1 MRLVIITPPDDVAY
15 EPRAVS
21 HILQQSS
28 ATLHLRKPGRGPE
41 ELAGYLRHI
50 PACLHH
56 RIMVH
61 DHPHLMDAYHLKGIH
76 FTERQRLERPHAIR
90 QLRQARPGCTISSAF
105 HRIPDILEPAG
116 LLDYIFLSPIF
127 DSISKQGYTARFDHE
142 DLKRFLATTGHTVFA
157 LGGVDERRIAV
168 AASLGFS
175 GVAVLGAVW
184 ASASPEKTARQL
196 SAICR
201 CMES

>member
-1 MRLVIITPPDDVAY
+1 MRLVIITPPDDVAH
-15 EPRAVS
+15 EPRVVS
-21 HILQQSS
+21 QILQESS

-50 PACLHH
+50 PSGLHH

-61 DHPHLMDAYHLKGIH
+61 DHPHLMETYHLKGIH
-76 FTERQRLERPHAIR
+76 FTERQRLKRLHAIR
-90 QLRQARPGCTISSAF
+90 QPRQAWPGCTISSAF
-105 HRIPDILEPAG
+105 HRIPDIPEPDG

-127 DSISKQGYTARFDHE
+127 DSISKQGYTAAFDHE
-142 DLKRFLATTGHTVFA
+142 DLKCFLATTGHTVFA

-168 AASLGFS
+168 AATLGFS
-175 GVAVLGAVW
+175 GAALLGAVW
-184 ASASPEKTARQL
+184 ASISPEKTARQL

-201 CMES
+201 RMES